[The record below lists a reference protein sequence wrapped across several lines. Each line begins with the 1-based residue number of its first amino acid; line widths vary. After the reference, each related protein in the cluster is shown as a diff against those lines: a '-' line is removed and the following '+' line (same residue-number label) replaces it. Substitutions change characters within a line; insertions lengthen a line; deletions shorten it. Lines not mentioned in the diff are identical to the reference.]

1 MLLAIIGKLKVPAKQ
16 AIARRMNWKYP
27 TGMRVVGEYWVNGN
41 NTNLIVIAETESD
54 GALLSYRADW
64 DDHFEID
71 IYPALTAEH
80 GLQLAKQLAA

>member
-1 MLLAIIGKLKVPAKQ
+1 MLFAIIGKLKVPAKQ

-41 NTNLIVIAETESD
+41 DTTLIVIAEAEND

-64 DDHFEID
+64 DDDFEIA
-71 IYPALTAEH
+71 IYPAMTAER